1 MSTNDSVKEPKTSSE
16 RSEIASRLALWEL
29 RSGDTVSNSLLQSE
43 IHPFSSAESETFKSQ
58 VSSRPFSEIAG
69 GTPVPIPRTSPQ
81 RKASQKTPMKPVQE
95 QKSRSP
101 SCPSSVPQ
109 PERGHSSRL
118 EFIAA
123 PGARARTRS
132 PVIEMVQN
140 RITHQLQALSAATS
154 SSLAA
159 RAARE
164 ERDKELEALRSRRA
178 TVYGTG
184 EKSTSTDSKEN
195 RLTFLREGS
204 NIDCSV

>member
-1 MSTNDSVKEPKTSSE
+1 M
-16 RSEIASRLALWEL
+16 
-29 RSGDTVSNSLLQSE
+29 Q
-43 IHPFSSAESETFKSQ
+43 
-58 VSSRPFSEIAG
+58 
-69 GTPVPIPRTSPQ
+69 
-81 RKASQKTPMKPVQE
+81 PVQQ

-101 SCPSSVPQ
+101 SCFSSDPQ
-109 PERGHSSRL
+109 PECGHSSRL

-132 PVIEMVQN
+132 PVIEKFQN

-159 RAARE
+159 CAARE

-178 TVYGTG
+178 TVYGTS

-195 RLTFLREGS
+195 RLTVFREGS
-204 NIDCSV
+204 KLPTLISQFNYTTILLVHFAN